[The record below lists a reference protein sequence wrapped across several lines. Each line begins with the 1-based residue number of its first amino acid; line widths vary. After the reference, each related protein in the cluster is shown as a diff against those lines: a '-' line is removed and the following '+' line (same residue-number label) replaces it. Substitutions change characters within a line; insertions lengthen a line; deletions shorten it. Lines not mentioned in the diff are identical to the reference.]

1 MKCRNLFSWKIRK
14 NVSNLS
20 SAELARR
27 VVKVN
32 LYTLLSF
39 DTTFTR
45 LSLIIIFLHEQVL
58 TFPLV
63 VPEIKLQN

>member
-32 LYTLLSF
+32 MVNTKQVQIS
-39 DTTFTR
+39 T
-45 LSLIIIFLHEQVL
+45 SLCAMVL
-58 TFPLV
+58 ISDKYEKFETKPV
-63 VPEIKLQN
+63 T